1 MRRLAT
7 VLLLATLAHGQDAAP
22 AGPRE
27 LIERFLATAK
37 KGDSASMI
45 EAGALFDLS
54 DVPRPDRDTI
64 GARAAADLFNYFN
77 RKAPRIRDIPR
88 KSKGPTHTIGDVVL
102 VKLEDGTWRISKE
115 TLQQATALYDAV
127 RDQDVKRGK
136 SDVSTSETWLRDR
149 MPEWLRETTFL
160 LANWQW
166 LGLLILILVGLI
178 ASAIGGFLF
187 FKIGQRMARVRGVE
201 LKRGHKVGRPFGLV
215 AMAAF
220 WWFGLGF
227 LLLPVNAHSIFML
240 AARFLLMAGVV
251 LSINR
256 VVDWI
261 MEVFAG
267 LAEKTESKF
276 DDLLVPMVRRAM
288 KVFVVALGI
297 VWIAD
302 NLEMDVGALLAGL
315 GIGGVALALAAKD
328 TIANFF
334 GALTVLTDR
343 PFEVGDWIIM
353 GDIEGTVTDVRF
365 RSSRVRTFYDSV
377 ITFPNSILLT
387 KHVDNLGRR
396 QYRRFKTTLGVTYDT
411 PPDKLESFIEGIR
424 ELLRKHPYT
433 RRDYYH
439 VYFHGYGAN
448 SLDIL
453 IYCFFTAPNWA
464 TELRERQRLLM
475 DILRLARKL
484 EVEFAFPTRTLHMIQ
499 SELPAHDDAVK
510 LTQAWKRGQTA
521 AGEIVEEF
529 TGTGVPPSVR
539 IGQRPDEALDMGD

>member
-7 VLLLATLAHGQDAAP
+7 VLLLATLVHGQDAAP
-22 AGPRE
+22 AGPRQ
-27 LIERFLATAK
+27 LIERFLATAEK
-37 KGDSASMI
+37 DDPASMI
-45 EAGALFDLS
+45 KAGALFDLS
-54 DVPRPDRDTI
+54 DVARADQEDVS
-64 GARAAADLFNYFN
+64 ARAAADLFNYFN
-77 RKAPRIRDIPR
+77 RKPPRFWDFPR
-88 KSKGPTHTIGDVVL
+88 RHDGPTLEIGEVVL
-102 VKLEDGTWRISKE
+102 VKLKDGTWRFSKE
-115 TLQQATALYDAV
+115 TLRKASDLFESVHQQE
-127 RDQDVKRGK
+127 VKGDR
-136 SDVSTSETWLRDR
+136 SDVSTAEAWLRDH
-149 MPEWLRETTFL
+149 MPEWLRGKAFL
-160 LANWQW
+160 LAYWQW
-166 LGLLILILVGLI
+166 LGLLVLILVGLI
-178 ASAIGGFLF
+178 ASAVGSFLF
-187 FKIGQRMARVRGVE
+187 FKIGQRMARLRGVE

-215 AMAAF
+215 AMAGF

-227 LLLPVNAHSIFML
+227 LLLPEKAHSIFLL

-251 LSINR
+251 LSVNR
-256 VVDWI
+256 VVDWV

-302 NLEMDVGALLAGL
+302 NLHLEIGALLAGL

-353 GDIEGTVTDVRF
+353 GDIEGTVTEVRF

-377 ITFPNSILLT
+377 ITFPNAMLLT

-424 ELLRKHPYT
+424 ELLRTHPYT

-439 VYFHGYGAN
+439 VYFHGYGAS

-484 EVEFAFPTRTLHMIQ
+484 KVEFAFPTRTLHMI
-499 SELPAHDDAVK
+499 SGEPPAHDDAVD
-510 LTQAWKRGQTA
+510 LRQAWKRGQA
-521 AGEIVEEF
+521 AADEIVEEF

-539 IGQRPDEALDMGD
+539 IGQRPDEALGMGD